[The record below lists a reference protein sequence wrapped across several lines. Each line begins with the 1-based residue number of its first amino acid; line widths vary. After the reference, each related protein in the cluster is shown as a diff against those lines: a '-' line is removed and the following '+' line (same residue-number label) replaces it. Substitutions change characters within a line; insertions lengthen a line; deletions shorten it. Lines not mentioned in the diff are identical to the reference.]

1 MIHIDKSSFP
11 IVIVTFKKTIEN
23 DKEFQEFLQ
32 EWLNLYSQKKYFS
45 FIFDT
50 REISEI
56 PSLKYCFQIVAF
68 ISKIKILP
76 VKYLEK
82 SSIIVSNNMIQNLI
96 DFIFSIQK
104 PISDVYIYTSTD
116 VSDLNTIF
124 DRFESNTISDYKLI
138 KYD

>member
-1 MIHIDKSSFP
+1 MILVDKSSFP
-11 IVIVTFKKTIEN
+11 VVIVTFKKTIEN
-23 DKEFQEFLQ
+23 DEEFQDFLK
-32 EWLNLYSQKKYFS
+32 EWLNLYSQEKYFS

-56 PSLKYCFQIVAF
+56 PSLKYCFQIAAF
-68 ISKIKILP
+68 ISRIKSLP

-82 SSIIVSNNMIQNLI
+82 SSIIVSNSMIQTLI
-96 DFIFSIQK
+96 DLVFSIQT

-124 DRFESNTISDYKLI
+124 NRFESNTISDYKLI
-138 KYD
+138 KCN